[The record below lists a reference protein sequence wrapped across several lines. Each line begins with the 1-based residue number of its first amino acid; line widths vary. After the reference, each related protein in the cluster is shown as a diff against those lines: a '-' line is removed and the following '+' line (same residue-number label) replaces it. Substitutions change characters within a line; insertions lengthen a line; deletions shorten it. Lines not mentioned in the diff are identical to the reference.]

1 MIFVTTTS
9 TGILLDANHES
20 ETAVIPEM
28 GLWIYIFSIYLKLTD
43 TYQNGIFDQNGSL
56 GPVLVFLC
64 IDYIIDSEDGALC
77 A

>member
-1 MIFVTTTS
+1 MQIMNLRQQLYLIYFY
-9 TGILLDANHES
+9 GYIL
-20 ETAVIPEM
+20 
-28 GLWIYIFSIYLKLTD
+28 SIYLKLTD
-43 TYQNGIFDQNGSL
+43 TYQNGILDQNGSL